1 MDEVAKVNNEVK
13 DEVKRAVENSIG
25 DIKHSDGIVNN
36 KIDAAEK
43 QVKDDLTDK
52 FKGNINDQTYDKVYD
67 MVIKKLHK
75 TVLEL
80 QTENNKSRS
89 EIHTVRQFKVN

>member
-1 MDEVAKVNNEVK
+1 MDEVAKVNNEIK

-43 QVKDDLTDK
+43 QDLTD
-52 FKGNINDQTYDKVYD
+52 KGNINDQTYDKVYD

>member
-43 QVKDDLTDK
+43 QDLTD
-52 FKGNINDQTYDKVYD
+52 KGNINDQTYDKVYD